1 MELLLTLTAI
11 LIFAIIASIPAQM
24 HAKKTGKKRPSGAM
38 SGALGVVN
46 ELFAPSAQNA
56 AIIVEEQREAIKPM
70 PSPEDKK
77 KPGGQTP
84 Q

>member
-1 MELLLTLTAI
+1 MA
-11 LIFAIIASIPAQM
+11 
-24 HAKKTGKKRPSGAM
+24 
-38 SGALGVVN
+38 GALGVVN

-77 KPGGQTP
+77 KPGGQLP
-84 Q
+84 

>member
-1 MELLLTLTAI
+1 MELLITVTAI
-11 LIFAIIASIPAQM
+11 LIFAIIASIPARM
-24 HAKKTGKKRPSGAM
+24 HAKKTGKKRTSGAM

-46 ELFAPSAQNA
+46 ELFAPSAHNA

-77 KPGGQTP
+77 RPGKS
-84 Q
+84 

>member
-1 MELLLTLTAI
+1 
-11 LIFAIIASIPAQM
+11 M
-24 HAKKTGKKRPSGAM
+24 HAKKTGKKRTSGAM

-46 ELFAPSAQNA
+46 ELFAPIAHNA

-77 KPGGQTP
+77 KPGKS
-84 Q
+84 

>member
-1 MELLLTLTAI
+1 MTLTGI
-11 LIFAIIASIPAQM
+11 LVFAIIASIPARI

-38 SGALGVVN
+38 SGPLGVVN

-56 AIIVEEQREAIKPM
+56 AIVVEEQREAIKPI

-77 KPGGQTP
+77 KPGGKLP
-84 Q
+84 R

>member
-1 MELLLTLTAI
+1 MTLTGI
-11 LIFAIIASIPAQM
+11 LVFAIIASIPARI

-38 SGALGVVN
+38 SGPLGVVN

-56 AIIVEEQREAIKPM
+56 AIVVEEQREAIKPM

-77 KPGGQTP
+77 KPGGKLP
-84 Q
+84 R

>member
-1 MELLLTLTAI
+1 
-11 LIFAIIASIPAQM
+11 
-24 HAKKTGKKRPSGAM
+24 M

-46 ELFAPSAQNA
+46 ELFAPSAHNA

-77 KPGGQTP
+77 KPGKP
-84 Q
+84 

>member
-1 MELLLTLTAI
+1 VELLITLTAI
-11 LIFAIIASIPAQM
+11 VVFAIIASIPARM
-24 HAKKTGKKRPSGAM
+24 HAKKTGKKRTSGAM

-46 ELFAPSAQNA
+46 ELFAPSAHNA

-77 KPGGQTP
+77 KPGNS
-84 Q
+84 

>member
-11 LIFAIIASIPAQM
+11 LIFALIASIPAQM

>member
-1 MELLLTLTAI
+1 VELLITLTAI
-11 LIFAIIASIPAQM
+11 VVFAFIASIPARM
-24 HAKKTGKKRPSGAM
+24 HAKKTGKKRTSGAM

-46 ELFAPSAQNA
+46 ELFAPSAHNA

-77 KPGGQTP
+77 KPGKN
-84 Q
+84 

>member
-1 MELLLTLTAI
+1 MELLITLSAI
-11 LIFAIIASIPAQM
+11 VIFAIIASIPAQL
-24 HAKKTGKKRPSGAM
+24 HARKTGKKRAGGAM

-46 ELFAPSAQNA
+46 ELFAPSAHNA

-77 KPGGQTP
+77 KPGKP
-84 Q
+84 

>member
-1 MELLLTLTAI
+1 MELLLTLTGI
-11 LIFAIIASIPAQM
+11 LIFAIIASIPARM
-24 HAKKTGKKRPSGAM
+24 HSKKTGKKRPSGAM

-77 KPGGQTP
+77 KPGGQLP
-84 Q
+84 

>member
-1 MELLLTLTAI
+1 MELLMTLTGI
-11 LIFAIIASIPAQM
+11 LVFAIIASIPARM

-38 SGALGVVN
+38 SGSLGVVN

-77 KPGGQTP
+77 KPGKD
-84 Q
+84 

>member
-1 MELLLTLTAI
+1 MELLMTLTGI
-11 LIFAIIASIPAQM
+11 LVFAIIASIPARI

-38 SGALGVVN
+38 SGPLGVVN

-56 AIIVEEQREAIKPM
+56 AIVVEEQREAIKPM

-77 KPGGQTP
+77 KPGGKLP